1 MSSKMLD
8 IFFLLWYN
16 EYMKNRNE
24 QNISDLKETEEQRK
38 DRVRRSKNFSTKI
51 IPDKRRKSR
60 QEQKQIDK
68 KEGMQDE

>member
-1 MSSKMLD
+1 MSRKLLD
-8 IFFLLWYN
+8 IFFFVWYN

-38 DRVRRSKNFSTKI
+38 DRIRKSKNFSTKI

-60 QEQKQIDK
+60 QEQKKIDK
-68 KEGMQDE
+68 MEGDQYE